1 MKMQKL
7 IFTLLPAILFVLI
20 PHSLYGHGER
30 QFVGMMGSI
39 QGTLYG
45 NSDSGLNKAHLS
57 GVRLPLTLSVPLIN
71 FGGEMHFARDELA
84 SEQPKFFDFT
94 IGIGLSKIFWIQYVT
109 SKHWRFTLNLMIF
122 SKSLVSFRKE
132 EDDLGKVG
140 ISVSYDLPAQESEQ
154 SHYNAGVIFQLF

>member
-7 IFTLLPAILFVLI
+7 ISTLLLLNLFIWL
-20 PHSLYGHGER
+20 PRSLYGHGER

-45 NSDSGLNKAHLS
+45 NSDSGIDKAHFS
-57 GVRLPLTLSVPLIN
+57 GVRLPLTLSVPLLN

-94 IGIGLSKIFWIQYVT
+94 IGIGLFKIFWIQYVT

-122 SKSLVSFRKE
+122 SKSLVSFKK
-132 EDDLGKVG
+132 EDDDLAKVG